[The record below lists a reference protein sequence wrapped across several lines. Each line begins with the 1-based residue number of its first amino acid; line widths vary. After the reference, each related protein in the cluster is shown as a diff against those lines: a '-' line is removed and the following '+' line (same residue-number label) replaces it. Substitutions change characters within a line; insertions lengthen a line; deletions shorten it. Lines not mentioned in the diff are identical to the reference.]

1 MLLDLDDH
9 QRDRDGEIAKVLT
22 GLQTLGSVQVG
33 IRVVIWVV
41 DLISICMGLLV
52 GGGVRYRGW
61 GMERGVICNLGVVD
75 SVNGGDER

>member
-9 QRDRDGEIAKVLT
+9 QRDRDSKIAEVLA

-41 DLISICMGLLV
+41 DLIRICMGLLV
-52 GGGVRYRGW
+52 GGGIKVT
-61 GMERGVICNLGVVD
+61 GVGVW
-75 SVNGGDER
+75 NEG